1 MEYSITP
8 LDAWINGK
16 ISNQGRLTRK
26 VLEEYQFTKVQE
38 TLDWARGRSPFYQSH
53 LQKAPLQ
60 LSNLSDLSRFPF
72 TTSEDIRQH
81 GLQFLCVSQDE
92 IQRVV
97 TLDTSGTTGQ
107 PKRLYFT
114 KEDQELTIDFF
125 QVGMSTFTAPGDKVL
140 ILLPCERSGSVGDLL
155 AIALLR
161 LGCQPIK
168 HGIVQ
173 DPDEPLSVIENEK
186 VNVVVGIPTQMLGLC
201 RRGRKKKLKSVL
213 LSTDH
218 VPDSLKQALE
228 LEWGCQVYNHYGMTE
243 MGLGG
248 GVDCQAKRGYHLR
261 EADMFFEI
269 VDPETGLPVPEGESG
284 EVVFTTLTRRGMPL
298 IRYRTGDISRFIP
311 GECACGTCLK
321 TLEPIRFRAAG
332 KSPTGSSGK
341 LTIADLDE
349 VLFSLREVSNYTACL
364 LHNSGMDTLKLE
376 VYAAENAAPDLV
388 HRINDS
394 LDAIPVI
401 HSGKAEKKLAVQIET
416 SSESPFSLPP
426 SKRNIQEMDAY
437 N

>member
-1 MEYSITP
+1 
-8 LDAWINGK
+8 
-16 ISNQGRLTRK
+16 
-26 VLEEYQFTKVQE
+26 
-38 TLDWARGRSPFYQSH
+38 
-53 LQKAPLQ
+53 
-60 LSNLSDLSRFPF
+60 LSDLSRFPF
-72 TTSEDIRQH
+72 TTPEDIRQH

-125 QVGMSTFTAPGDKVL
+125 QVGMSTFTAPEDKVL
-140 ILLPCERSGSVGDLL
+140 ILLPCERRGSVGDLL

-168 HGIVQ
+168 YGIVH
-173 DPDEPLSVIENEK
+173 DPDEPLSIIENEK
-186 VNVVVGIPTQMLGLC
+186 VNVVVGIPTQILGLS
-201 RRGRKKKLKSVL
+201 RYGRKIKLKSVL

-218 VPDSLKQALE
+218 VPDSLKRAVE
-228 LEWGCQVYNHYGMTE
+228 LEWDCQVYNHFGMTE

-261 EADMFFEI
+261 EADLFFEI
-269 VDPETGLPVPEGESG
+269 VAPETGLPVAEGEYG

-311 GECACGTCLK
+311 GECPCGTCLK
-321 TLEPIRFRAAG
+321 TLESIRFRAAG
-332 KSPTGSSGK
+332 KILVGSSGK

-349 VLFSLREVSNYTACL
+349 VLFSFHEVSNFTASL
-364 LHNSGMDTLKLE
+364 IHDSGMNTLKLK
-376 VYAAENAAPDLV
+376 VYTDENEGSDLV
-388 HRINDS
+388 HRINHS
-394 LDAIPVI
+394 LDAIPLI
-401 HSGKAEKKLAVQIET
+401 HSGKAGKSLAIQIET
-416 SSESPFSLPP
+416 SRESPFSLPP
-426 SKRNIQEMDAY
+426 SKRSIQEVDAY

>member
-1 MEYSITP
+1 MDYSITP
-8 LDAWINGK
+8 LDAWISGK

-26 VLEEYQFTKVQE
+26 VLEEYQLNKVQE
-38 TLDWARGRSPFYQSH
+38 TLDWARRKSPFYQKN
-53 LQKAPLQ
+53 LPPLR
-60 LSNLSDLSRFPF
+60 LSNLSDLSKFPF
-72 TTSEDIRQH
+72 TTPEDIRQH

-161 LGCQPIK
+161 LGCQPIT

-173 DPDEPLSVIENEK
+173 DPDETLAVIENER
-186 VNVVVGIPTQMLGLC
+186 VNVVVGIPSQILGLSRC
-201 RRGRKKKLKSVL
+201 GRKVKLKSVL

-218 VPDSLKQALE
+218 VPDSLRRALE
-228 LEWGCQVYNHYGMTE
+228 LEWGCQVYNHFGMTE

-269 VDPETGLPVPEGESG
+269 IAPETGLPVDEGESG

-311 GECACGTCLK
+311 GECPCGTCLK

-332 KSPTGSSGK
+332 KILIGSTGK

-349 VLFSLREVSNYTACL
+349 VLFSLQEISNYTASL
-364 LHNSGMDTLKLE
+364 IHNFGMDTLKLK
-376 VYAAENAAPDLV
+376 VYAVENAATDLMQ
-388 HRINDS
+388 RINDS

-401 HSGKAEKKLAVQIET
+401 HSAKAEKRLAVQIET
-416 SSESPFSLPP
+416 SRESPFALPP
-426 SKRNIQEMDAY
+426 SKRSIKEVFTS
-437 N
+437 